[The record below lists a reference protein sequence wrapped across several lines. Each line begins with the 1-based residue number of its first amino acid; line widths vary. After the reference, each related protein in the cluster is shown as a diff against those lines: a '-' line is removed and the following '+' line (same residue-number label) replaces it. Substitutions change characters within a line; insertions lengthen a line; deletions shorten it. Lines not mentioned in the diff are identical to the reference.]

1 MMSAL
6 GDKVGSK
13 ADNSTDRLRKCDRNK
28 GLIMTKLC
36 GCHMCMAPTLLE
48 LLRGIHLAAD
58 AVATAR
64 QGADTVTRKEGLA
77 LGRPFAPVILV

>member
-1 MMSAL
+1 MAKSP
-6 GDKVGSK
+6 KIT
-13 ADNSTDRLRKCDRNK
+13 STSYVYDPL
-28 GLIMTKLC
+28 LE
-36 GCHMCMAPTLLE
+36 LE

-64 QGADTVTRKEGLA
+64 QGDGHGYKEGRREGLA